1 MPRRSEAEHLTELG
15 DFVTAQKAKHNKL
28 MELLPFSA
36 VMGSRCFVL
45 CLLPPELERVS
56 YLPPDPSVFA
66 KRIERSYDVPQA
78 EALGTNRD
86 A

>member
-28 MELLPFSA
+28 MARLPFSA

-45 CLLPPELERVS
+45 CPE
-56 YLPPDPSVFA
+56 
-66 KRIERSYDVPQA
+66 K
-78 EALGTNRD
+78 G
-86 A
+86 

>member
-28 MELLPFSA
+28 MALLPFSA

-45 CLLPPELERVS
+45 CLPAQWLAT
-56 YLPPDPSVFA
+56 YHPDPSVFA

-78 EALGTNRD
+78 EALGTHRD

>member
-45 CLLPPELERVS
+45 CLLPPGGKGLAT
-56 YLPPDPSVFA
+56 YHPDPSVFA
-66 KRIERSYDVPQA
+66 KRIERSS
-78 EALGTNRD
+78 TRRKRD